1 MPSIPQ
7 FNPEAQD
14 IIEKSQQI
22 AMDFKHDEIKATHLL
37 LAIVEQDNGFFDI
50 ISSELQISKDEIINS
65 LDQELDSLP
74 RAFTLPEFGQMAL
87 DQEVITILEQ
97 SSKYAKE
104 MGSKYISP
112 VHILLG
118 ISFINSVAKTTLE
131 RFKITTDVIIK
142 MMANFKSKGQ
152 ELDDHGNAQFKALE
166 KYSQNL
172 TDLARNNKLD
182 PLIGRDEELYH
193 IMQILSR
200 RTKNNPVLLGEPG
213 VGKTAIIEGLA
224 QKIVENDVPE
234 NLKGKEI
241 ISLDIGSMIAGTK
254 FRGEFEER
262 LKTVL
267 KEIKANDGKYVI
279 FIDELQNI
287 VGAGSAEGSIDASN
301 LLKPALARG
310 ELHLIGATT
319 YKDYRDS
326 VEKDLALERRFQPV
340 IIEEPTIEDTITILR
355 GLKQKYEVFHGVKI
369 TDSAIKDAVNLSVR
383 YIADRFLPDK
393 AIDLIDESASHL
405 KLQMNSVPP
414 AIAKTQKEIRSLE
427 IEKEALKK
435 EEDKESKK
443 RLTFVDKELIK
454 LKKEEKDL
462 LGSWNSEREPHT
474 KIHEIKKNIENLEK
488 EALNFEKQGSLDKVA
503 EIIYGKIPLLK
514 KEIEKIEKNTKKNGA
529 SFLKEEVTSE
539 EIARCVARWTG
550 IPVERMLENEK
561 QKLSNM
567 EKLLEG
573 RVIGQD
579 EAVSAISRAIR
590 RSRAGLS
597 EEDKPIGSFM
607 FLGPTGVGK
616 TELAKTLSE
625 FMFNDDKA
633 LIRIDM
639 SEYMEKHSVARL
651 IGSPPGYVGHQ
662 EGGQLTET
670 IRHRPYSLILFDEIE
685 KAHPEVFNILLQI
698 LDNGRLTDGKGRIV
712 NFKNTI
718 IIMTSNIGG
727 EYISQMSGLGF
738 SNFTDV
744 KEKENYEDQKKNLKN
759 KINDVLK
766 DYFRPEFLNR
776 IDEIIVF
783 NPLRLEDIE
792 KIVNIQT
799 GKILERLGKQNI
811 HLTIESSAKKWL
823 AINGYDSQFGARPLK
838 RLIQKSIL
846 DPLADKIIKGE
857 FENITNVEISEKNK
871 ELVFNIKQNKK
882 K

>member
-639 SEYMEKHSVARL
+639 YEYM
-651 IGSPPGYVGHQ
+651 
-662 EGGQLTET
+662 
-670 IRHRPYSLILFDEIE
+670 
-685 KAHPEVFNILLQI
+685 
-698 LDNGRLTDGKGRIV
+698 
-712 NFKNTI
+712 
-718 IIMTSNIGG
+718 
-727 EYISQMSGLGF
+727 
-738 SNFTDV
+738 
-744 KEKENYEDQKKNLKN
+744 
-759 KINDVLK
+759 
-766 DYFRPEFLNR
+766 
-776 IDEIIVF
+776 
-783 NPLRLEDIE
+783 
-792 KIVNIQT
+792 
-799 GKILERLGKQNI
+799 
-811 HLTIESSAKKWL
+811 
-823 AINGYDSQFGARPLK
+823 
-838 RLIQKSIL
+838 
-846 DPLADKIIKGE
+846 
-857 FENITNVEISEKNK
+857 
-871 ELVFNIKQNKK
+871 
-882 K
+882 